1 MTNHVLKTAAPFW
14 DAQAIG
20 IKNFEIR
27 FNDRGFATGDTLE
40 LTRLPAPGENARGM
54 GMIPPL
60 LRRVTYV
67 LPGGMDFSG
76 RVLLDPS
83 AVIMSTVPAAPVAT
97 VENLDNMTV
106 KHLAETLTAVRG
118 TVNALAT
125 AIELAA
131 NMPKTAAIAREIVA
145 KIDEA
150 LEEGGPGVRHDGDD
164 R

>member
-27 FNDRGFATGDTLE
+27 FNDRGFTTGDTLE

-83 AVIMSTVPAAPVAT
+83 AVIMSTVPAAPAAT
-97 VENLDNMTV
+97 VEKLV
-106 KHLAETLTAVRG
+106 ETLTEIRG
-118 TVNALAT
+118 KVDALAIALET
-125 AIELAA
+125 AA
-131 NMPKTAAIAREIVA
+131 NMPITAAIGREIIA

-150 LEEGGPGVRHDGDD
+150 LDG
-164 R
+164 